1 MSNETILILGAN
13 GMAGR
18 TVYAYLSKRYK
29 NVFGSVRNKN
39 SIFFN
44 LKAETLLNDFEE
56 IQKKIKPTF
65 VINCI
70 AVTNKNGARRRFALI
85 NSKLPKE
92 LEKLTK
98 KYNFKLIHLSTDGV
112 FDPSSL
118 NVTEKKSP
126 NAKDP
131 YGKSKI
137 LGEVS
142 SDNSITIRS
151 SLVGFNPNDDKVLFE
166 WFIKNKKKEI
176 KGYTNQNWSGAT
188 SLQIAKLTEFMISEK
203 NFDKLRIRSHVYHFA
218 PLGPFTKYN
227 LLNSLKRV
235 TLKKITVIKNKSDN
249 RIIRYLSSV
258 YFDKNFLSKYTSNID
273 KALRESIEFEKHI

>member
-1 MSNETILILGAN
+1 MNNEAILILGAN
-13 GMAGR
+13 GMVGR

-29 NVFGSVRNKN
+29 NVFGSVRNNN

-70 AVTNKNGARRRFALI
+70 AETNKNETRRRFTLI

-98 KYNFKLIHLSTDGV
+98 KYKFKLIHLSTDGV

-126 NAKDP
+126 NAKNP
-131 YGKSKI
+131 YGISKT
-137 LGEVS
+137 LGETS
-142 SDNSITIRS
+142 SDSSITIRS
-151 SLVGFNPNDDKVLFE
+151 SIVGFNPNDDKVLFE
-166 WFIKNKKKEI
+166 WFIKNKKKGI

-188 SLQIAKLTEFMISEK
+188 SLQIAKLIEFMISKK
-203 NFDKLRIRSHVYHFA
+203 NFDKLRMRSHVYHFA

-227 LLNSLKRV
+227 LLNSLKKV
-235 TLKKITVIKNKSDN
+235 TLKKITVIKNESDN
-249 RIIRYLSSV
+249 RIARYLSSV
-258 YFDKNFLSKYTSNID
+258 YFDKNFLSKYTSSIN